1 VRVGSDAVQSISDI
15 FYNRKGFLLI
25 IKERFEFRSYELMQ
39 KAGQSTGIVKH
50 KIILT
55 FNKLRTA
62 YEIMTKCESGEY
74 FKNPLGASSS
84 RTSVAHAVADEW
96 HRVKKWPTSTADR
109 SIAF

>member
-1 VRVGSDAVQSISDI
+1 MVRVGSDAVQSISDI

-25 IKERFEFRSYELMQ
+25 IKERLEFWSYELMQ
-39 KAGQSTGIVKH
+39 KAGQRVRIPKH

-62 YEIMTKCESGEY
+62 YEIITKWESGEY

-96 HRVKKWPTSTADR
+96 HRVKK
-109 SIAF
+109 